1 MRPTE
6 CAVCSHAAIDR
17 VSFRSAG
24 LPEII
29 RCDLGSPFAS
39 YGLGRLSS
47 LSLWWI
53 EQGIE
58 VELIRPT
65 SPQDN
70 GSHERMP
77 RDLKAEAQRRGPGS
91 LGDQR

>member
-1 MRPTE
+1 MNPDTTN
-6 CAVCSHAAIDR
+6 AALAARYDAIAR
-17 VSFRSAG
+17 HHG

-39 YGLGRLSS
+39 LGLGRLSS

-58 VELIRPT
+58 VEFTRPG
-65 SPQDN
+65 SPQACRAV
-70 GSHERMP
+70 S
-77 RDLKAEAQRRGPGS
+77 A
-91 LGDQR
+91 